1 MMHGP
6 EKSDPVI
13 VAGKPT
19 NKAERSAAELAEPR
33 TGTKG
38 NADRQSTHWTQSQAR
53 VSQALERIRQAVA
66 VTHPRWEP
74 HAGKPHVRICAGGA
88 RQLASLP
95 LKRRDF
101 IATLGGAAAWPLA
114 ARGQQPAMP
123 VIGFLSPGSPSAGGP
138 LLAGFRQGLNET
150 GYTEGQNL
158 TIEYRW
164 VGQPDR
170 LPAMAADLVERK
182 IDLMMVVTDPA
193 TRAAKSISSTIP
205 IVFFIG
211 GDPVAEGLVAS
222 LGRPGGNLTGVTLFG
237 TELNPKRLELVS
249 ELVPQAKLI
258 GLLVNPSNPSTQ
270 GISGTMQEVARAK
283 GVELQLL
290 QATSENEIDA
300 AFTTLAELRA
310 GALIIDTD
318 LFFFGR
324 LKQIRAL
331 AARHSVPAMY
341 YRREFVAAGGLISYG
356 PSFLTAYREAG
367 SYAGKILKGAKP
379 VDLPVLQPTQFDL
392 VINLKT
398 AKALGL
404 EIPPSLLA
412 RADEVIE

>member
-1 MMHGP
+1 M
-6 EKSDPVI
+6 
-13 VAGKPT
+13 
-19 NKAERSAAELAEPR
+19 
-33 TGTKG
+33 
-38 NADRQSTHWTQSQAR
+38 
-53 VSQALERIRQAVA
+53 
-66 VTHPRWEP
+66 
-74 HAGKPHVRICAGGA
+74 
-88 RQLASLP
+88 
-95 LKRRDF
+95 KRRDF